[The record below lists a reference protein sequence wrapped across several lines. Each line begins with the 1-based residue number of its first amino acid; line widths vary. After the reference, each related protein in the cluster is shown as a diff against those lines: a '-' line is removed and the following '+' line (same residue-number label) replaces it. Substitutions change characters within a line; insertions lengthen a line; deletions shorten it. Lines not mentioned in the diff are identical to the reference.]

1 MIYLGIGWEVL
12 VLLFLLWIIIRTILK
27 SMDRRLDKLFPSYDQ
42 KRGNGEGATST
53 PTGYEYR
60 GEG

>member
-1 MIYLGIGWEVL
+1 MEILILYFIGALLGLIVVL
-12 VLLFLLWIIIRTILK
+12 HYVLK
-27 SMDRRLDKLFPSYDQ
+27 SMERALDKLFPSSYDQ